1 LLPLPLLFDLEVV
14 NINCVVLELFA
25 KHADLGLKLLLF
37 IDVLVDL
44 GGKSFPLLL
53 QSYEE
58 G

>member
-1 LLPLPLLFDLEVV
+1 VV

-37 IDVLVDL
+37 IDILVDL